1 MKKAKRVFITDCEG
15 PISKNDNAFE
25 LACHFIP
32 EGDKFFTQIS
42 TYDDVLADVVKRDG
56 YKAGDTLK
64 LIVPFLKACEV
75 TNRKMME
82 FSAQNILLIP
92 DAKDMLRF
100 VKGRMPSFIV
110 STSYEHYIQV
120 LCRTLDFP
128 YKNTYCTALDI
139 DAYQMGREEK
149 EKLDQFRRE
158 ICSMPLIE
166 IPKNATSL
174 QDFSE
179 RDQQT
184 MKRLDKIFW
193 REIMQMESGTML
205 KEINPVGGVE
215 KAKAVRSI
223 VDEAGSNLSS
233 VMYIGDSI
241 TDVDCFRL
249 VRENGGATVSF
260 NGNAYAIREAE
271 IAVLSTNALVVAT
284 IADVFE
290 RLGKEVVYD
299 LVDNWGY
306 KALEKYGSDSLLQ
319 EKLQNLFPKM
329 LPKVS
334 KITARNVE
342 ELAAESS
349 VFRKLV
355 RGENVGRLG

>member
-1 MKKAKRVFITDCEG
+1 VKKAKRVFITDCEG

-32 EGDKFFTQIS
+32 EGNKFFTQIS
-42 TYDDVLADVVKRDG
+42 TYDDILADVVKRDG

-64 LIVPFLKACEV
+64 LIVPFLKAYEA
-75 TNRKMME
+75 TNRKIIE
-82 FSAQNILLIP
+82 FSAQNILLMP
-92 DAKDMLRF
+92 GAKDILQF

-128 YKNTYCTALDI
+128 YKNTYCTTLDI

-149 EKLDQFRRE
+149 DKLNQFRLE

-166 IPKNATSL
+166 IPKKTTSL

-179 RDQQT
+179 KDQQT
-184 MKRLDKIFW
+184 MNRLDEIFW
-193 REIMQMESGTML
+193 REILQMESGIML
-205 KEINPVGGVE
+205 KEINPIGGAE

-223 VDEAGSNLSS
+223 VDKTRSNLSS
-233 VMYIGDSI
+233 VIYVGDSI

-249 VRENGGATVSF
+249 VRENGGTTVSF
-260 NGNAYAIREAE
+260 NGNAYAIREAG
-271 IAVLSTNALVVAT
+271 IAVFSTNALVVAA

-306 KALEKYGSDSLLQ
+306 KALEKYSGDRLLQ
-319 EKLQNLFPKM
+319 EKLQNSFPKM

-334 KITARNVE
+334 KITARNME

-355 RGENVGRLG
+355 RGEKVGRLG